1 MRLGALAMHCELW
14 SREVSQ
20 PGLMTQLTTQKRW
33 GWETRW
39 YSRGC
44 SYWLILPSQQLK
56 SQCQLLQI
64 QKNMYMLYAIKFKRQ
79 FVLRKSIYHIYR
91 YFHIIGRL
99 LIHVTITVLSIFFTL
114 PAAALILYPCITS
127 SIRKV
132 SQIHC
137 GRQLCTLPITC
148 SAISIYML

>member
-1 MRLGALAMHCELW
+1 
-14 SREVSQ
+14 
-20 PGLMTQLTTQKRW
+20 
-33 GWETRW
+33 
-39 YSRGC
+39 
-44 SYWLILPSQQLK
+44 
-56 SQCQLLQI
+56 
-64 QKNMYMLYAIKFKRQ
+64 MYMLYAINFKRQ

-99 LIHVTITVLSIFFTL
+99 LIHVTIAVLSIFFTL

-137 GRQLCTLPITC
+137 GRQLYTMPITC
-148 SAISIYML
+148 SAFSMYMLLQGVYSCTMPCTIHAPVTKGMYTSLARYIYIYIYIYIQSKQYG